1 MSESHHPR
9 QSQDGRRVVF
19 WSWMTIIIVGLSIMI
34 ALPLAGR

>member
-9 QSQDGRRVVF
+9 QSQDGRRVF